1 MGSRPTAAGARE
13 GAFAPARTGGSW
25 RDHGRVDLERVGG
38 WVVIP
43 RRPGARAGGEPG
55 GSRPPSS
62 GARNIEKCR
71 FTDFFFLFFLSGSSS
86 PRLCVD
92 VGIPGRWMEA
102 GISNGCGKVRGRVAG
117 GPELS
122 TAGQLPQPGRGR
134 ASPAR
139 AAPGS
144 RHGSVQGCVQA
155 CVAASGPVCRSA
167 RGPQSRMR
175 TCVRTCVRLPRAAC
189 GLACRSA
196 RAACGP
202 ACGFAWPD
210 SSAPTPLRPLRISS
224 LADGG
229 FQWTERNLGRVLERR
244 SKIFS
249 LHIRWARIGYLGP
262 CRATTI
268 RW

>member
-1 MGSRPTAAGARE
+1 M
-13 GAFAPARTGGSW
+13 
-25 RDHGRVDLERVGG
+25 
-38 WVVIP
+38 
-43 RRPGARAGGEPG
+43 
-55 GSRPPSS
+55 
-62 GARNIEKCR
+62 KCR
-71 FTDFFFLFFLSGSSS
+71 FAVFFFLFFLSGSSS

-92 VGIPGRWMEA
+92 VEIPGRWMEA

-122 TAGQLPQPGRGR
+122 TSGQLPQPGRGK

-144 RHGSVQGCVQA
+144 RHGPVQGCVRA
-155 CVAASGPVCRSA
+155 CVAASGPACRSA
-167 RGPQSRMR
+167 RGFQSRMR
-175 TCVRTCVRLPRAAC
+175 TCVQTCVRLP
-189 GLACRSA
+189 

-249 LHIRWARIGYLGP
+249 LHIRWARIGNHGP
-262 CRATTI
+262 VSSHDHKVVGS
-268 RW
+268 RWVLLVDRGARGSDGEPSGWAK